1 MNEFHGVDIHNNGC
15 SISIIDLVLNM
26 SNEKE
31 NDEVHSLE
39 DYGTSFDN
47 G

>member
-1 MNEFHGVDIHNNGC
+1 MNELHGVDTHNNGC
-15 SISIIDLVLNM
+15 SISIFDLVLNM
-26 SNEKE
+26 SNEME
-31 NDEVHSLE
+31 NDEVYCLE